1 MSDQINQST
10 ALTFWSFCSPH
21 TPQRFSDV
29 ARSTKSLLLVAS
41 AITETSLSLPYVCFF
56 HEISLLRD
64 TLITPQKLSRD
75 NGEEAHVGAVAIVML
90 VAPPSDVAPI
100 AVVAVVALVPV
111 LPFFLLPCFCFRLAG
126 HFSARASGRVSVR
139 LSHFFA
145 ALLIFDSLQ

>member
-1 MSDQINQST
+1 M
-10 ALTFWSFCSPH
+10 
-21 TPQRFSDV
+21 
-29 ARSTKSLLLVAS
+29 VAS

-111 LPFFLLPCFCFRLAG
+111 PPFFFYHVFVLDLLGISQQELPAG
-126 HFSARASGRVSVR
+126 FLFG
-139 LSHFFA
+139 
-145 ALLIFDSLQ
+145 